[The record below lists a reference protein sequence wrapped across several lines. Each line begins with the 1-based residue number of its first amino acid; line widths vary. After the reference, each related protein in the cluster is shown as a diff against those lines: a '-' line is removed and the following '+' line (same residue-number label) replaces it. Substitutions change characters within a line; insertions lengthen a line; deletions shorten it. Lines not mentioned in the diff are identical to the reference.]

1 MEQESKYQLSLNWQ
15 ERVYFELSTIKQ
27 ELLKDRY
34 FYSYCIVA
42 SLIIYL
48 LSVYLDLPISYSF
61 TTYLE
66 TLGIALY
73 VTGVIWCI
81 YYYFFLI
88 LKKEKKPTLCF
99 LKKIKSLIFP
109 IGYFT
114 SIITTTLSINLIF
127 SNHTFLKSLIPI
139 FNPFYLDRTLS
150 QIDKYLH
157 FGFSPW
163 ELTHELFSNPW
174 SSLIINVAYNFWF
187 IYMWVVIIYFT
198 LNKKSQLLRQQFFI
212 TFALTWMIVGI
223 IFATLLSSAGPCF
236 MELVTGDNQY
246 APLLNRLVE
255 QNKYLNEAGAGQ
267 LWAIETQSYLWLEYT
282 TGNNNIGSGISAMPS
297 MHVSISVLLALSI
310 YKLNRV
316 LGYLAYVFAV
326 IIQIG
331 SVHLGWH
338 YAVDGYLSIILTV
351 TLWKLVGYIVVR
363 NDISNSNRKIIY

>member
-15 ERVYFELSTIKQ
+15 ERIYFELSTIKQ

-34 FYSYCIVA
+34 FYSYCIIA

-73 VTGVIWCI
+73 VTGVLWCI

-99 LKKIKSLIFP
+99 LKKIKSFIFP

-114 SIITTTLSINLIF
+114 SIITTTLAINIIF

-139 FNPFYLDRTLS
+139 VNPFYLDSTLS

-157 FGFSPW
+157 LGFSPW

-187 IYMWVVIIYFT
+187 IYMWIVLIYFT
-198 LNKKSQLLRQQFFI
+198 LNKKNQLLRQQFFI
-212 TFALTWMIVGI
+212 TFALAWMVIGI
-223 IFATLLSSAGPCF
+223 IFATFLSSAGPCF

-255 QNKYLNEAGAGQ
+255 QNKYLNESGAGQ

-351 TLWKLVGYIVVR
+351 TLWKLVGYIVFR
-363 NDISNSNRKIIY
+363 NDTSNSNRQIIY